1 MPRWPTRARRLRR
14 GATLALAM
22 VVVAAACSAGR
33 RRIGTTTVA
42 SAGDVD
48 RPARSPRN
56 ASDRTVRVL
65 LASKQA
71 SARVAAAGRWRMYA
85 PDGTTLVSVPN
96 PGERWILEQDGRL
109 VSARREDSRAVP
121 LRESPVIVRPLDPD
135 GTIAFNG
142 RHWRG
147 ELLVSAGDDGLVV
160 VNRLRMDDYV
170 RGVVPLEIG
179 TTSPG
184 DAAAVEAQAVTARSY
199 AVTRLGSSRSYDVTA
214 TTQDQVYGGAAAV
227 TRVGNASVEATDG
240 LVL

>member
-1 MPRWPTRARRLRR
+1 MPPSPRRARKLRR
-14 GATLALAM
+14 GAMLALA
-22 VVVAAACSAGR
+22 VTAIAAACSAGR
-33 RRIGTTTVA
+33 RRVATTTVA

-48 RPARSPRN
+48 RPARSPRS

-65 LASKQA
+65 LASKQ
-71 SARVAAAGRWRMYA
+71 SSVRVTAAGSFRMYA
-85 PDGTTLVSVPN
+85 SDGATLVAVPN
-96 PGERWILEQDGRL
+96 PGERWLLEGEGRL
-109 VSARREDSRAVP
+109 VTARREDSRAVP

-160 VNRLRMDDYV
+160 INRLRMDDYV

-184 DAAAVEAQAVTARSY
+184 
-199 AVTRLGSSRSYDVTA
+199 
-214 TTQDQVYGGAAAV
+214 
-227 TRVGNASVEATDG
+227 
-240 LVL
+240 